1 MLISFQN
8 SISGT
13 SMATPHIVGLG
24 AYLASLE
31 GFPGAQA
38 LCERIRSLATQGAI
52 HRVPAG
58 TVNLLAFNGNPSG

>member
-1 MLISFQN
+1 
-8 SISGT
+8 
-13 SMATPHIVGLG
+13 MATPHIVGLG

-38 LCERIRSLATQGAI
+38 LCERIRSLAIRNAI
-52 HRVPAG
+52 SNVPAS